1 MKQTNKIRK
10 LQRILNRIKKY
21 KSKIAAMTDEQ
32 LADMTRV
39 FRERLAQGVS
49 LDELLPEAYAVIC
62 EADYRIL
69 GKFPYDV
76 QILGGIALHQG
87 YLAEM
92 NTGEGKTLTAT
103 MPLYQN
109 ALTR

>member
-62 EADYRIL
+62 CL
-69 GKFPYDV
+69 
-76 QILGGIALHQG
+76 
-87 YLAEM
+87 
-92 NTGEGKTLTAT
+92 
-103 MPLYQN
+103 LY
-109 ALTR
+109 TSPSPRDS

>member
-49 LDELLPEAYAVIC
+49 LDELL
-62 EADYRIL
+62 R
-69 GKFPYDV
+69 KR
-76 QILGGIALHQG
+76 
-87 YLAEM
+87 
-92 NTGEGKTLTAT
+92 
-103 MPLYQN
+103 MPLSVRLIIVFLANSPMMCRFLVGLHCIRDIWQ
-109 ALTR
+109 R